1 MRCYSDIV
9 CSYIIPLTYGVQQM
23 IKQTLKILQQLLT
36 SNVLYISESCIE
48 IKIKLNFNFHTSLWC
63 LKRFCEGRHKTFR
76 DTTKKCEN
84 KNVTSFFSSPGI
96 GTGRVKVFL
105 TIW

>member
-48 IKIKLNFNFHTSLWC
+48 I
-63 LKRFCEGRHKTFR
+63 
-76 DTTKKCEN
+76 
-84 KNVTSFFSSPGI
+84 
-96 GTGRVKVFL
+96 
-105 TIW
+105 